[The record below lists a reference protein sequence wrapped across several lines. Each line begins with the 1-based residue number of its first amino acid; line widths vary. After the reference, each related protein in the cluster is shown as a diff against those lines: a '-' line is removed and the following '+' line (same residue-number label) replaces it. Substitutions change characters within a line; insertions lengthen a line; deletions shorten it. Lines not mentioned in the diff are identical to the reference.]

1 MSDDVVDNKPQQ
13 PSHIAYT
20 VQEGRDG
27 RNYWNRIGAA
37 WEGDGEGNISV
48 QVSAVPVDG
57 RIVLR
62 PREALEKMREQ
73 RKQAPHTEKPQQEIK
88 P

>member
-1 MSDDVVDNKPQQ
+1 MSDDFVDNKPQQ

-37 WEGDGEGNISV
+37 WASDSEGSMSV

-73 RKQAPHTEKPQQEIK
+73 RKQTQASEQPSRDMKP
-88 P
+88 